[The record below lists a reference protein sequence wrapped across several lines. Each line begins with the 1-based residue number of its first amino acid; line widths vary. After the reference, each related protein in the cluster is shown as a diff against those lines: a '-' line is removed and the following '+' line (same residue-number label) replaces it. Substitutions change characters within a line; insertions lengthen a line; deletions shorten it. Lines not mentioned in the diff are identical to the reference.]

1 MRFGFS
7 LTGTNRAEFTT
18 GQSNSLPCP
27 SPDSEKSQGDFPI
40 PGISFF
46 EMNTPVS
53 MPATANQTKKKPAL
67 KLQTAVGFAV
77 FAAVLIGMGG
87 WTAWEYLTGENPDAN
102 EFLTHHLLPALVIG
116 TFVWCVLTIL
126 LGKLVITPT
135 EKILESLY
143 RMGSG
148 RLDPLELDSRIE
160 EIRSVVSSVNL
171 LAHRLKDS
179 GGNASFGQVQDRLV
193 KIRKDMRSMVDAA
206 GDDAGY
212 LLEIVREL
220 RALEGDLLAI
230 SQAK

>member
-1 MRFGFS
+1 M
-7 LTGTNRAEFTT
+7 TT
-18 GQSNSLPCP
+18 
-27 SPDSEKSQGDFPI
+27 
-40 PGISFF
+40 
-46 EMNTPVS
+46 TV
-53 MPATANQTKKKPAL
+53 NQTKKKPAL

-77 FAAVLIGMGG
+77 FASVLIGMGG
-87 WTAWEYLTGENPDAN
+87 WTAWEYVTGENPDAN

-126 LGKLVITPT
+126 IGKLVLTPT

-143 RMGSG
+143 RIGSG

-160 EIRSVVSSVNL
+160 EIRTVVSSVNL
-171 LAHRLKDS
+171 LTHRLKGS
-179 GGNASFGQVQDRLV
+179 RENTSFGQVQDRLI

-212 LLEIVREL
+212 LLETVREL
-220 RALEGDLLAI
+220 RALEGELLAI